1 MEFINFVIELV
12 KLPAFVLGLIALV
25 GLLVQQRPAGEVL
38 AGTIKTI
45 LGLLI
50 ISVGIGALITALIPI
65 QTMFETG
72 IPAGG
77 FETFVTFDEA
87 VVSAVQN
94 TNLREVGAA
103 IAWTMLGGYAIHILL
118 AAVTPFRYIYLTGHM
133 IWVHAGAFAI
143 LFFAMGLPFWTV
155 VLLGSIVDGVYMTL
169 APALAQPVMR
179 RITGTDDIA
188 FGHGQTLLNMLGAW
202 AGRLVGNPA
211 DSAEEIKFS
220 ENFNFFRDVAISISL
235 VMLVVSLIAA
245 ILAVIQ
251 VGVAGFQTDISGGQN
266 WLIFTILQALGFTAG
281 VLVLLQGVRMLIGE
295 IVPAFK
301 GIAERIIPGAKPALD
316 VPVIFPFAP
325 NSLIIGL
332 ISGTIGQIAAM
343 VVLALMRWP
352 VPLPSMIAAFFAS
365 GAGAIFGNTTGGR
378 RGAWLGGFLWG
389 FVGWFLISF
398 AYRYQVFGDLAAMG
412 ATGLGFTVPDAI
424 VPGIIIWAIVRAFG
438 AAASNPIVV
447 TLVVLVLVGLTLALA
462 YMLLRRSAQPAP
474 VVVEAGV
481 RDSGSA
487 SGPVAR

>member
-1 MEFINFVIELV
+1 MEFFNFVIELIR
-12 KLPAFVLGLIALV
+12 LPAIVLGLIALI
-25 GLLVQQRPAGEVL
+25 GLVVQRKSFGEIL

-50 ISVGIGALITALIPI
+50 ISVGIGALITALVPI
-65 QTMFETG
+65 QAMFEAG

-87 VVSAVQN
+87 VVSAVQDA
-94 TNLREVGAA
+94 NLRDVGAA
-103 IAWTMLGGYAIHILL
+103 IAWTMLGGYVVHILL

-133 IWVHAGAFAI
+133 IWIHAGAFAI
-143 LFFAMGLPFWTV
+143 LFFALGLPFWAV
-155 VLLGSIVDGVYMTL
+155 VLLGSLVDGVYMTL
-169 APALAQPVMR
+169 APALSQPIMR

-188 FGHGQTLLNMLGAW
+188 FGHGQTLLNMLGAA

-211 DSAEEIKFS
+211 DSAEDMKFS
-220 ENFNFFRDVAISISL
+220 DNFNFFRDVAISISL
-235 VMLVVSLIAA
+235 VMLVVALVAA

-251 VGVAGFQTDISGGQN
+251 VGIAGFQTDISGGQN
-266 WLIFTILQALGFTAG
+266 WLVFTILQALGFTAG

-343 VVLALMRWP
+343 VVLALIRWP

-398 AYRYQVFGDLAAMG
+398 AYRSQVFGDLAAMG
-412 ATGLGFTVPDAI
+412 AVALGFTVPDAI
-424 VPGIIIWAIVRAFG
+424 VPGIIIWAILSAVG
-438 AAASNPIVV
+438 GSNPIVAIV
-447 TLVVLVLVGLTLALA
+447 VVVVLLALTLAAA
-462 YMLLRRSAQPAP
+462 YMFLGRSPKPAP
-474 VVVEAGV
+474 AAMGAGP
-481 RDSGSA
+481 RSCGA
-487 SGPVAR
+487 MTR